1 MDDTNKSTKDKQLEK
16 QAKVKEFIELLQDP
30 NVQQYLANMVRKMVR

>member
-1 MDDTNKSTKDKQLEK
+1 MSDTTKSIKDKQQEK